1 MKKPILIGAA
11 LLLSTAAIG
20 VALAAADLDFLEGH
34 RNERP
39 HGFEASG
46 AEGRPLLL
54 AEEGRGREN
63 HARRHHEEDDDDDDD
78 EGAGRGA
85 IPQTGPADPDG
96 PLPDNGLFHGKA
108 RPKVEV
114 Q

>member
-1 MKKPILIGAA
+1 MLIGAA

-34 RNERP
+34 RHERRRGP
-39 HGFEASG
+39 EASG
-46 AEGRPLLL
+46 AEGRPLRL
-54 AEEGRGREN
+54 AEEGRGREH
-63 HARRHHEEDDDDDDD
+63 HARQHQEEDDDDDDD
-78 EGAGRGA
+78 EGGGRGA
-85 IPQTGPADPDG
+85 IPQTGPADPNA
-96 PLPDNGLFHGKA
+96 PLPDNDLFNSKA